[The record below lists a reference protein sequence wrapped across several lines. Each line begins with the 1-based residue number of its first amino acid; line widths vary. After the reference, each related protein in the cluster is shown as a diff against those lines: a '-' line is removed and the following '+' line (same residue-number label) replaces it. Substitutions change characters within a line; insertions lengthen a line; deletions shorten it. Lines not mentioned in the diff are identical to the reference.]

1 MKHCI
6 KTYFNFNLVG
16 SNCIYRIVKVT
27 GSCKVLTKRMTL
39 QKVCIHFCNKPL
51 GISFLGQNFRRG
63 ALWACNQRRFYLD
76 GKGLHNVYEADLWR
90 HCFHALQGGSAF
102 RFKGIYTSIFIKY
115 VVYILKSSWF
125 LAAKHEKVCNRK
137 ILLLVFVWELRMIV
151 RFWQMT
157 IFIKNADN
165 R

>member
-16 SNCIYRIVKVT
+16 SNCIYRIVV
-27 GSCKVLTKRMTL
+27 VVRYL
-39 QKVCIHFCNKPL
+39 QKEWHCKRYAYIFVIKPL

-125 LAAKHEKVCNRK
+125 LAAKHEKVCNR
-137 ILLLVFVWELRMIV
+137 
-151 RFWQMT
+151 
-157 IFIKNADN
+157 
-165 R
+165 